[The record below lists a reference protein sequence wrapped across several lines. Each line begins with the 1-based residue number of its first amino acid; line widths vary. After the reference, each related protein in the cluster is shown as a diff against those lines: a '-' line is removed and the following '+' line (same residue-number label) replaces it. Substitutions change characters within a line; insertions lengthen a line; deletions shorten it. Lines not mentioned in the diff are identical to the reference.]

1 LKELTKLRKEPLGS
15 PQPREP
21 AAPPEPQ
28 PESLEVVAA
37 EGLLFTSD
45 RDPGIRRAR
54 RGRGFLYFHP
64 DGKRIGDG
72 FHLARIRSLA
82 IPPAYRNVWIC
93 LSARGHIQAT
103 GHDARGR
110 KQYRYHARWRS
121 HRDAQKFDHI
131 LEFGR
136 ALARIRRRVAQDLRK
151 TGLPRERVLATIVK
165 LLDMTLVRIGNEEYA
180 RSNGSFG
187 LTTLRNRHVSVSG
200 ATLSFEFRGKSGI
213 FHRVTVNDPALAR
226 IVRRCADIPGQELF
240 QWIDAEG
247 GRHRLDSND
256 VNEYLREASGGP
268 FTAKDFR
275 TWYATVAA
283 LGTLRKLPVGNK
295 TEVQRQLKAAIA
307 AVAARLG
314 NTPAICRKCYI
325 HPEVLLAYSEG
336 RLVQLVGMT
345 TARALRVLLR
355 KRGRK
360 T

>member
-1 LKELTKLRKEPLGS
+1 MAFNPQKEGFKLRNE
-15 PQPREP
+15 
-21 AAPPEPQ
+21 PPEPQ
-28 PESLEVVAA
+28 PESLKTVAA
-37 EGLLFTSD
+37 EGLLFTTD
-45 RDPGIRRAR
+45 RDPGIRRTR

-64 DGKRIGDG
+64 DGKRVGDG
-72 FHLARIRSLA
+72 VHLTRIRSLA

-93 LSARGHIQAT
+93 VSPRGHLQAT

-136 ALARIRRRVAQDLRK
+136 ALPRIRRRVAQDLRK

-165 LLDMTLVRIGNEEYA
+165 LLEATLVRVGNEEYA
-180 RSNGSFG
+180 RANRSFG
-187 LTTLRNRHVSVSG
+187 LTTLRNRHVSVTG
-200 ATLSFEFRGKSGI
+200 DTLNFEFRGKSGI
-213 FHRVTVNDPALAR
+213 FHRVSVSDPALAR

-247 GRHRLDSND
+247 GRNRIDSND

-275 TWYATVAA
+275 TWYATIDA
-283 LGTLRKLPVGNK
+283 LATLRRLPVGNQA
-295 TEVQRQLKAAIA
+295 EVKRELKKVIA

-336 RLVQLVGMT
+336 RLVEVVGKT
-345 TARALRVLLR
+345 TARALNSLLR
-355 KRGRK
+355 KRGRN
-360 T
+360 TRS